1 MLYVEYSLCV
11 LYALILFRTKISFI
25 YFSHVPKNYIYM
37 GLHIHSLLLLYA
49 EYLFII
55 LCYIVIVI
63 IHTARLS

>member
-25 YFSHVPKNYIYM
+25 YFSHVPKNYILY
-37 GLHIHSLLLLYA
+37 GTTHHSLLLLYS

-55 LCYIVIVI
+55 LCYIIIVI